1 MKVVAV
7 RFKSGGKSYFFDPGD
22 IELVKDDHCVVE
34 TVKGIEYAQ
43 VVSDIRDVDDAR
55 ITVPLRKV
63 LRKATE
69 ADTKQVSDNVEKEK
83 NAYRIAQEK
92 ILEHGLD
99 MKLTDVEYAFD
110 NSKIVFF
117 FVAEQRVDF
126 RDLVKDLAAV
136 FRTRIELR
144 QIGVRDEARSLGG
157 FGSCG
162 RPLCCSEF
170 LSDFVPVSIK
180 MAKEQNLSLNPTK
193 ISGVCGRLMC
203 CLKYEEEAYEEL
215 NSTMPALGDY
225 VATNDGMRGEVSG
238 INVLRQIAKVLV
250 EIGDDK
256 ELRDYPAG
264 DITVLRRKKGKRNS
278 SHIGIAAEDSPE
290 MLALLEDEAREKR
303 EESRNNGN
311 NKDRGNGNNGG
322 ERGGDGRNRNG
333 NGGNNGDRG
342 GGGNAGGKNDRSDR
356 NNDMGSDTN
365 VTNENRDKQNG
376 ENGQGG
382 NGQSGDRG
390 GNGQVGDRGGNNGG
404 GQNGGNR
411 KNHRNHRNRD
421 KHRNNNNGGGQ
432 NSGNAQGNGGQGGN
446 GAGSE
451 G

>member
-1 MKVVAV
+1 MKVIAV
-7 RFKSGGKSYFFDPGD
+7 RFKTGGKSYFFDPGD
-22 IELVKDDHCVVE
+22 IDIRKDDHCIVE

-43 VVSDIRDVDDAR
+43 AVSDIQDVDESR

-63 LRKATE
+63 MRKATD
-69 ADTKQVSDNVEKEK
+69 ADDRQVAENASREK

-92 ILEHGLD
+92 IAEHGLD

-126 RDLVKDLAAV
+126 RDLVKDLAGV

-193 ISGVCGRLMC
+193 ISGVCGRRMC

-225 VATNDGMRGEVSG
+225 VATSDGMRGEVSS

-250 EIGDDK
+250 ENGDDK
-256 ELRDYPAG
+256 ELRDYPAS
-264 DITVLRRKKGKRNS
+264 DITVLRRKKGKRGG
-278 SHIGIAAEDSPE
+278 SHASIAAEDSPE
-290 MLALLEDEAREKR
+290 MLALLEDEAREKKS
-303 EESRNNGN
+303 EN
-311 NKDRGNGNNGG
+311 NKKDNKPSNSEQGG
-322 ERGGDGRNRNG
+322 KKDHQEKNRGGNQ
-333 NGGNNGDRG
+333 GGNRDKKPHN
-342 GGGNAGGKNDRSDR
+342 NNGKNDNRNRGDR
-356 NNDMGSDTN
+356 RGKG
-365 VTNENRDKQNG
+365 ERDKQSGG
-376 ENGQGG
+376 ET
-382 NGQSGDRG
+382 
-390 GNGQVGDRGGNNGG
+390 
-404 GQNGGNR
+404 
-411 KNHRNHRNRD
+411 D
-421 KHRNNNNGGGQ
+421 K
-432 NSGNAQGNGGQGGN
+432 S
-446 GAGSE
+446 
-451 G
+451 

>member
-1 MKVVAV
+1 MKVIAV
-7 RFKSGGKSYFFDPGD
+7 RFKTGGKSYFFDPGE
-22 IELVKDDHCVVE
+22 IELVKDDYCIVE

-63 LRKATE
+63 LRKATD
-69 ADTKQVSDNVEKEK
+69 ADTKQVADNADKEK

-126 RDLVKDLAAV
+126 RDLVKDLAGI

-250 EIGDDK
+250 EVGDDK

-264 DITVLRRKKGKRNS
+264 DITVLRRKKGKRNG
-278 SHIGIAAEDSPE
+278 SHIGLAAEDSPE

-303 EESRNNGN
+303 EESRKPDNRGDKNDRGDRKGGGQSDGNVTKENRDNNRNGNNGN
-311 NKDRGNGNNGG
+311 NNGGNNGGKGGAGANNGGNGGNGGNAGGNNGNNGG
-322 ERGGDGRNRNG
+322 
-333 NGGNNGDRG
+333 
-342 GGGNAGGKNDRSDR
+342 
-356 NNDMGSDTN
+356 
-365 VTNENRDKQNG
+365 G
-376 ENGQGG
+376 E
-382 NGQSGDRG
+382 
-390 GNGQVGDRGGNNGG
+390 
-404 GQNGGNR
+404 NGGNR
-411 KNHRNHRNRD
+411 KNHRNHRNR
-421 KHRNNNNGGGQ
+421 HRNGSGGGNNAGGNNGNNGGAG
-432 NSGNAQGNGGQGGN
+432 NGVGSGNGGN
-446 GAGSE
+446 GAGQS
-451 G
+451 

>member
-1 MKVVAV
+1 MKVIAV
-7 RFKSGGKSYFFDPGD
+7 RFKTGGKSYFFDPAD
-22 IELVKDDHCVVE
+22 IDLKKDDHCIVE

-43 VVSDIRDVDDAR
+43 VVSDIQDVDESR

-63 LRKATE
+63 MRKATD
-69 ADTKQVSDNVEKEK
+69 ADDRQVEENASREK

-92 ILEHGLD
+92 IAEHGLD

-126 RDLVKDLAAV
+126 RDLVKDLAGI

-225 VATNDGMRGEVSG
+225 VATSDGMRGEVSS

-250 EIGDDK
+250 ENGDDK
-256 ELRDYPAG
+256 ELRDYPAS
-264 DITVLRRKKGKRNS
+264 DITVLRRKKGKRGG
-278 SHIGIAAEDSPE
+278 SHASIAAEDSPE
-290 MLALLEDEAREKR
+290 MLALLEDEAREKK
-303 EESRNNGN
+303 SD
-311 NKDRGNGNNGG
+311 NK
-322 ERGGDGRNRNG
+322 
-333 NGGNNGDRG
+333 
-342 GGGNAGGKNDRSDR
+342 
-356 NNDMGSDTN
+356 
-365 VTNENRDKQNG
+365 
-376 ENGQGG
+376 
-382 NGQSGDRG
+382 
-390 GNGQVGDRGGNNGG
+390 
-404 GQNGGNR
+404 
-411 KNHRNHRNRD
+411 
-421 KHRNNNNGGGQ
+421 
-432 NSGNAQGNGGQGGN
+432 
-446 GAGSE
+446 
-451 G
+451 

>member
-1 MKVVAV
+1 MKVIAV
-7 RFKSGGKSYFFDPGD
+7 RFKSGGKSYFFDPGE
-22 IELVKDDHCVVE
+22 IELVKDDYCIVE

-63 LRKATE
+63 LRKATD
-69 ADTKQVSDNVEKEK
+69 ADTKQVADNADKEK

-126 RDLVKDLAAV
+126 RDLVKDLAGI

-250 EIGDDK
+250 EVGDDK

-264 DITVLRRKKGKRNS
+264 DITVLRRKKGKRNG
-278 SHIGIAAEDSPE
+278 SHIGLAAEDSPE

-303 EESRNNGN
+303 EENRKADNRGDKNDRGDRKGGNQSDNGVTKENRDNNRNGNNGNNNGGNRNNGN
-311 NKDRGNGNNGG
+311 GAENGGGSRAGANNGG
-322 ERGGDGRNRNG
+322 N
-333 NGGNNGDRG
+333 
-342 GGGNAGGKNDRSDR
+342 GGNAGG
-356 NNDMGSDTN
+356 NNG
-365 VTNENRDKQNG
+365 
-376 ENGQGG
+376 
-382 NGQSGDRG
+382 
-390 GNGQVGDRGGNNGG
+390 NGG
-404 GQNGGNR
+404 GENGGNR
-411 KNHRNHRNRD
+411 KNHRNHRNR
-421 KHRNNNNGGGQ
+421 HRNGSGGGNNAGGNNGNNGG
-432 NSGNAQGNGGQGGN
+432 AGNGGGSGNGGN
-446 GAGSE
+446 GAGQS
-451 G
+451 

>member
-264 DITVLRRKKGKRNS
+264 DITVLRRKKGKRNG

-311 NKDRGNGNNGG
+311 NKDRGGNNGG
-322 ERGGDGRNRNG
+322 GNRNG

-342 GGGNAGGKNDRSDR
+342 NGNAGGKNDRSDR
-356 NNDMGSDTN
+356 NNDKSSDTN
-365 VTNENRDKQNG
+365 VINENRDKQNG

-382 NGQSGDRG
+382 NDRG
-390 GNGQVGDRGGNNGG
+390 GDRGGNNGG

-432 NSGNAQGNGGQGGN
+432 NGGNQGGN

>member
-1 MKVVAV
+1 MKVIAV
-7 RFKSGGKSYFFDPGD
+7 RFKSGGKSYFFDPGE
-22 IELVKDDHCVVE
+22 IELVKDDYCIVE

-63 LRKATE
+63 LRKATD
-69 ADTKQVSDNVEKEK
+69 ADTKQVADNADKEK

-126 RDLVKDLAAV
+126 RDLVKDLAGI

-264 DITVLRRKKGKRNS
+264 DITVLRRKKGKRNG
-278 SHIGIAAEDSPE
+278 SHIGLAAEDSPE

-303 EESRNNGN
+303 EESRKQEN
-311 NKDRGNGNNGG
+311 
-322 ERGGDGRNRNG
+322 RGGD
-333 NGGNNGDRG
+333 
-342 GGGNAGGKNDRSDR
+342 KNDRSDR
-356 NNDMGSDTN
+356 KVGSQSDNN
-365 VTNENRDKQNG
+365 VIKENRDNRNNNNHGGGNRNNG
-376 ENGQGG
+376 NGAENGSGNSAGG
-382 NGQSGDRG
+382 N
-390 GNGQVGDRGGNNGG
+390 VNNGG
-404 GQNGGNR
+404 ENGGNR
-411 KNHRNHRNRD
+411 KNHRNHRNR
-421 KHRNNNNGGGQ
+421 HRNGSGGGNSAGGNNGNNGGSGGG
-432 NSGNAQGNGGQGGN
+432 SGNGGN
-446 GAGSE
+446 GAGQS
-451 G
+451 

>member
-1 MKVVAV
+1 MKVIAV
-7 RFKSGGKSYFFDPGD
+7 RFKSGGKSYFFDPGE
-22 IELVKDDHCVVE
+22 IELVKDDYCIVE

-63 LRKATE
+63 LRKATD
-69 ADTKQVSDNVEKEK
+69 ADTKQVADNADKEK

-126 RDLVKDLAAV
+126 RDLVKDLAGI

-250 EIGDDK
+250 EVGDDK

-264 DITVLRRKKGKRNS
+264 DITVLRRKKGKRNG
-278 SHIGIAAEDSPE
+278 SHIGLAAEDSPE
-290 MLALLEDEAREKR
+290 MLALLEDEAREKS
-303 EESRNNGN
+303 EENRKPDNRGDKNDRGDRKGGSQSDNGVTKENRDNNRNGNNGNNNSGNNGGNRNNGN
-311 NKDRGNGNNGG
+311 GAENGGGSRAGANNGG
-322 ERGGDGRNRNG
+322 N
-333 NGGNNGDRG
+333 
-342 GGGNAGGKNDRSDR
+342 GGNAGG
-356 NNDMGSDTN
+356 NNG
-365 VTNENRDKQNG
+365 
-376 ENGQGG
+376 
-382 NGQSGDRG
+382 
-390 GNGQVGDRGGNNGG
+390 NGG
-404 GQNGGNR
+404 GENGGNR
-411 KNHRNHRNRD
+411 KNHRNHRNR
-421 KHRNNNNGGGQ
+421 HRNGSGGGNNAGGNNGNNGG
-432 NSGNAQGNGGQGGN
+432 AGNGGGSGNGGN
-446 GAGSE
+446 GAGQS
-451 G
+451 

>member
-1 MKVVAV
+1 MMKVIAV

-22 IELVKDDHCVVE
+22 IELVKDDYCIVE

-63 LRKATE
+63 LRKATD
-69 ADTKQVSDNVEKEK
+69 ADTKQVADNADKEK

-126 RDLVKDLAAV
+126 RDLVKDLAGI

-250 EIGDDK
+250 EVGDDK

-264 DITVLRRKKGKRNS
+264 DITVLRRKKGKRNG
-278 SHIGIAAEDSPE
+278 SHIGLAAEDSPE

-303 EESRNNGN
+303 EESRKPEN
-311 NKDRGNGNNGG
+311 
-322 ERGGDGRNRNG
+322 RGGD
-333 NGGNNGDRG
+333 
-342 GGGNAGGKNDRSDR
+342 KNDRSDR
-356 NNDMGSDTN
+356 KPDKQSDGN
-365 VTNENRDKQNG
+365 VTKENRDNR
-376 ENGQGG
+376 NNNHGG
-382 NGQSGDRG
+382 NRNN
-390 GNGQVGDRGGNNGG
+390 GNGSGNGAGDNNGNNGG
-404 GQNGGNR
+404 GNGAGGNNGNGGGENGGNR
-411 KNHRNHRNRD
+411 KNHRNHRNR
-421 KHRNNNNGGGQ
+421 HRNGSGGGNNAGGNNGG
-432 NSGNAQGNGGQGGN
+432 SGNGSGAGGNNGGSGNGGN
-446 GAGSE
+446 GAGQS
-451 G
+451 

>member
-1 MKVVAV
+1 MKVIAV
-7 RFKSGGKSYFFDPGD
+7 RFKTGGKSYFFDPGD
-22 IELVKDDHCVVE
+22 IDLKKDDHCIVE
-34 TVKGIEYAQ
+34 TVKGIEYAL
-43 VVSDIRDVDDAR
+43 VVSDIQDVDESR
-55 ITVPLRKV
+55 ITIPLRKV
-63 LRKATE
+63 MRKATD
-69 ADTKQVSDNVEKEK
+69 ADDRQVAENVSREK

-92 ILEHGLD
+92 IAEHGLD

-126 RDLVKDLAAV
+126 RDLVKDLAGI

-225 VATNDGMRGEVSG
+225 VATSDGMRGEVSS

-250 EIGDDK
+250 ENGDDK
-256 ELRDYPAG
+256 ELRDYPAS
-264 DITVLRRKKGKRNS
+264 DITVLRRKKGKRGG
-278 SHIGIAAEDSPE
+278 SHASIAAEDSPE
-290 MLALLEDEAREKR
+290 MLKLLEDEAREKKSENNHNNKPSGSEQGGKKDHQDKNR
-303 EESRNNGN
+303 GGNQGGNQGGNRDKKPHNNNGKN
-311 NKDRGNGNNGG
+311 
-322 ERGGDGRNRNG
+322 EGRNR
-333 NGGNNGDRG
+333 DRH
-342 GGGNAGGKNDRSDR
+342 GK
-356 NNDMGSDTN
+356 G
-365 VTNENRDKQNG
+365 ERDKQSGG
-376 ENGQGG
+376 EQ
-382 NGQSGDRG
+382 GQS
-390 GNGQVGDRGGNNGG
+390 
-404 GQNGGNR
+404 
-411 KNHRNHRNRD
+411 
-421 KHRNNNNGGGQ
+421 
-432 NSGNAQGNGGQGGN
+432 
-446 GAGSE
+446 
-451 G
+451 

>member
-1 MKVVAV
+1 MKVIAV
-7 RFKSGGKSYFFDPGD
+7 RFKAGGKSYFFDPGD
-22 IELVKDDHCVVE
+22 IDIAKDDHCIVE

-43 VVSDIRDVDDAR
+43 ACSDIQEVDDAR
-55 ITVPLRKV
+55 IPAPLRKIM
-63 LRKATE
+63 RKATE
-69 ADTKQVSDNVEKEK
+69 ADDRQVEENAAREK

-92 ILEHGLD
+92 IAEHGLD
-99 MKLTDVEYAFD
+99 MKLTEVEYAFD
-110 NSKIVFF
+110 NSKIIFF

-126 RDLVKDLAAV
+126 RDLVKDLAGI

-162 RPLCCSEF
+162 RPLCCAEF

-225 VATNDGMRGEVSG
+225 VVTSDGTRGEVSG

-250 EIGDDK
+250 EVGDDK

-264 DITVLRRKKGKRNS
+264 EITVLRRKKGKRGG

-290 MLALLEDEAREKR
+290 MLALLEDEAREMKAEADRNAR
-303 EESRNNGN
+303 ENGRQDKGKEGRTQSGQQQN
-311 NKDRGNGNNGG
+311 RGDRQDNDRGDRKNRQ
-322 ERGGDGRNRNG
+322 ERQNRNPQ
-333 NGGNNGDRG
+333 DQERREQ
-342 GGGNAGGKNDRSDR
+342 D
-356 NNDMGSDTN
+356 
-365 VTNENRDKQNG
+365 
-376 ENGQGG
+376 GQGQQG
-382 NGQSGDRG
+382 
-390 GNGQVGDRGGNNGG
+390 
-404 GQNGGNR
+404 
-411 KNHRNHRNRD
+411 KNHRNHHHRNRD
-421 KHRNNNNGGGQ
+421 NRPKNKESEG
-432 NSGNAQGNGGQGGN
+432 
-446 GAGSE
+446 GAGTPNGTGQS
-451 G
+451 

>member
-1 MKVVAV
+1 MKVIAV

-22 IELVKDDHCVVE
+22 IELVKDDYCIVE

-69 ADTKQVSDNVEKEK
+69 ADTKQVADNADKEK

-126 RDLVKDLAAV
+126 RDLVKDLAGI

-250 EIGDDK
+250 EVGDDK

-264 DITVLRRKKGKRNS
+264 DITVLRRKKGKRNG
-278 SHIGIAAEDSPE
+278 SHIGLAAEDSPE

-303 EESRNNGN
+303 EENRNNGN
-311 NKDRGNGNNGG
+311 RGGDRNDRGDRKPDRQSDSNATKENRDGGRNNNNGNNGG
-322 ERGGDGRNRNG
+322 NNNRGGAGGNGADGAGNG
-333 NGGNNGDRG
+333 NGG
-342 GGGNAGGKNDRSDR
+342 
-356 NNDMGSDTN
+356 
-365 VTNENRDKQNG
+365 G
-376 ENGQGG
+376 E
-382 NGQSGDRG
+382 
-390 GNGQVGDRGGNNGG
+390 
-404 GQNGGNR
+404 NGGNR
-411 KNHRNHRNRD
+411 KNHRHRNRH
-421 KHRNNNNGGGQ
+421 KNNNGG
-432 NSGNAQGNGGQGGN
+432 NNGNGGGSGNGGN
-446 GAGSE
+446 GAGQS
-451 G
+451 

>member
-1 MKVVAV
+1 MKVIAV
-7 RFKSGGKSYFFDPGD
+7 RFKTGGKSYFFDPGE
-22 IELVKDDHCVVE
+22 IELVKDDYCIVE

-63 LRKATE
+63 LRKATD
-69 ADTKQVSDNVEKEK
+69 ADTKQVADNADKEK

-126 RDLVKDLAAV
+126 RDLVKDLAGI

-250 EIGDDK
+250 EVGDDK

-264 DITVLRRKKGKRNS
+264 DITVLRRKKGKRNG
-278 SHIGIAAEDSPE
+278 SHIGLAAEDSPE

-303 EESRNNGN
+303 EENRKPDNRGDKNDRGDRKGGSQSDGNVTKENRDNNRNGNNGSNNGGNRNNGN
-311 NKDRGNGNNGG
+311 GAENGGGSRAGGNVNNGG
-322 ERGGDGRNRNG
+322 N
-333 NGGNNGDRG
+333 
-342 GGGNAGGKNDRSDR
+342 GGNAGG
-356 NNDMGSDTN
+356 NNG
-365 VTNENRDKQNG
+365 
-376 ENGQGG
+376 
-382 NGQSGDRG
+382 
-390 GNGQVGDRGGNNGG
+390 NGG
-404 GQNGGNR
+404 GENGGNR
-411 KNHRNHRNRD
+411 KNHRNHRNR
-421 KHRNNNNGGGQ
+421 HRNGSGGGNNAGGNNGNNGG
-432 NSGNAQGNGGQGGN
+432 AGNGGGSGNGGN
-446 GAGSE
+446 GAGQS
-451 G
+451 

>member
-1 MKVVAV
+1 MKVIAV

-22 IELVKDDHCVVE
+22 IELVKDDYCIVE

-63 LRKATE
+63 LRKATD
-69 ADTKQVSDNVEKEK
+69 ADTKQVADNADKEK

-126 RDLVKDLAAV
+126 RDLVKDLAGI

-250 EIGDDK
+250 EVGDDK

-264 DITVLRRKKGKRNS
+264 DITVLRRKKGKRNG
-278 SHIGIAAEDSPE
+278 SHIGLAAEDSPE

-303 EESRNNGN
+303 EESRKPEN
-311 NKDRGNGNNGG
+311 
-322 ERGGDGRNRNG
+322 RGGD
-333 NGGNNGDRG
+333 
-342 GGGNAGGKNDRSDR
+342 KNDRSDR
-356 NNDMGSDTN
+356 KPDKQSDGN
-365 VTNENRDKQNG
+365 VTKENRDNR
-376 ENGQGG
+376 NNNHGG
-382 NGQSGDRG
+382 NRNN
-390 GNGQVGDRGGNNGG
+390 GNGSGNGAGDNNGNNGG
-404 GQNGGNR
+404 GNGAGGNNGNGGGENGGNR
-411 KNHRNHRNRD
+411 KNHRNHRNR
-421 KHRNNNNGGGQ
+421 HRNGSGGGNNAGGNNGG
-432 NSGNAQGNGGQGGN
+432 SGNGSGAGGNNGGSGNGGN
-446 GAGSE
+446 GAGQS
-451 G
+451 

>member
-1 MKVVAV
+1 MKVIAV

-22 IELVKDDHCVVE
+22 IELVKDDFCIVE

-69 ADTKQVSDNVEKEK
+69 ADIKQVADNADKEK

-126 RDLVKDLAAV
+126 RDLVKDLAGI

-250 EIGDDK
+250 EVGDDK

-264 DITVLRRKKGKRNS
+264 DITVLRRKKGKRNG
-278 SHIGIAAEDSPE
+278 SHIGLAAEDSPE

-303 EESRNNGN
+303 EENRKPDNRGDKNDRGDRKGGSQSDNGVTKENRDNNKNGNNGN
-311 NKDRGNGNNGG
+311 NNSGNNGG
-322 ERGGDGRNRNG
+322 KGGAGANNGGNAGNAGGNNG
-333 NGGNNGDRG
+333 NGG
-342 GGGNAGGKNDRSDR
+342 
-356 NNDMGSDTN
+356 
-365 VTNENRDKQNG
+365 E
-376 ENGQGG
+376 
-382 NGQSGDRG
+382 
-390 GNGQVGDRGGNNGG
+390 
-404 GQNGGNR
+404 NGGNR
-411 KNHRNHRNRD
+411 KNHRNHRNR
-421 KHRNNNNGGGQ
+421 HRNGSGGGNNAGGNNGNNGG
-432 NSGNAQGNGGQGGN
+432 AGNGGGSGNGGN
-446 GAGSE
+446 GAGQS
-451 G
+451 

>member
-1 MKVVAV
+1 MKVIAV
-7 RFKSGGKSYFFDPGD
+7 RFKSGGKSYFFDPGE
-22 IELVKDDHCVVE
+22 IELVKDDYCIVE

-63 LRKATE
+63 LRKATD
-69 ADTKQVSDNVEKEK
+69 ADTKQVADNADKEK

-126 RDLVKDLAAV
+126 RDLVKDLAGI

-250 EIGDDK
+250 EVGDDK

-264 DITVLRRKKGKRNS
+264 DITVLRRKKGKRNG
-278 SHIGIAAEDSPE
+278 SHIGLAAEDSPE

-303 EESRNNGN
+303 EESRKQDNRGDKN
-311 NKDRGNGNNGG
+311 DRGDRNPDKQTDGSVTKENRDNRNNNHGGNRNNVNGAENGG
-322 ERGGDGRNRNG
+322 GNG
-333 NGGNNGDRG
+333 AGGNNGNTG
-342 GGGNAGGKNDRSDR
+342 A
-356 NNDMGSDTN
+356 
-365 VTNENRDKQNG
+365 
-376 ENGQGG
+376 G
-382 NGQSGDRG
+382 NGS
-390 GNGQVGDRGGNNGG
+390 GNGGE
-404 GQNGGNR
+404 NGGNR
-411 KNHRNHRNRD
+411 KNHRNHRGR
-421 KHRNNNNGGGQ
+421 HRNHNG
-432 NSGNAQGNGGQGGN
+432 GGN
-446 GAGSE
+446 GAGGNNGNGGGS
-451 G
+451 GNSGNGAGQS

>member
-55 ITVPLRKV
+55 IMAPLRKV

-264 DITVLRRKKGKRNS
+264 DITVLRRKKGKRNG

-311 NKDRGNGNNGG
+311 NKDRGGNNGG
-322 ERGGDGRNRNG
+322 GNRNG

-342 GGGNAGGKNDRSDR
+342 NGNAGGKNDRSDR
-356 NNDMGSDTN
+356 NNDKGSDTN
-365 VTNENRDKQNG
+365 VINENRDKQNG

-382 NGQSGDRG
+382 NDRG
-390 GNGQVGDRGGNNGG
+390 GDRGGNNGG

-432 NSGNAQGNGGQGGN
+432 NGGNQGGN

>member
-1 MKVVAV
+1 MKVIAV
-7 RFKSGGKSYFFDPGD
+7 RFKSGGKSYFFDPGE
-22 IELVKDDHCVVE
+22 IELVKDDYCIVE

-63 LRKATE
+63 LRKATD
-69 ADTKQVSDNVEKEK
+69 ADTKQVADNADKEK

-126 RDLVKDLAAV
+126 RDLVKDLAGI

-250 EIGDDK
+250 EVGDDK

-264 DITVLRRKKGKRNS
+264 DITVLRRKKGKRNG
-278 SHIGIAAEDSPE
+278 SHIGLAAEDSPE

-303 EESRNNGN
+303 EENRKPDNRGDKNDRGDRKGGSQSDNGVTKENRDNNKNGNNGN
-311 NKDRGNGNNGG
+311 NNSGNNGG
-322 ERGGDGRNRNG
+322 KGGAGANNGGNAGNAGGNNG
-333 NGGNNGDRG
+333 NGG
-342 GGGNAGGKNDRSDR
+342 
-356 NNDMGSDTN
+356 
-365 VTNENRDKQNG
+365 E
-376 ENGQGG
+376 
-382 NGQSGDRG
+382 
-390 GNGQVGDRGGNNGG
+390 
-404 GQNGGNR
+404 NGGNR
-411 KNHRNHRNRD
+411 KNHRNHRNR
-421 KHRNNNNGGGQ
+421 HRNGSGGGNNAGGNNGNNGG
-432 NSGNAQGNGGQGGN
+432 AGNGGGSGNGGN
-446 GAGSE
+446 GAGQS
-451 G
+451 

>member
-1 MKVVAV
+1 MKVIAV
-7 RFKSGGKSYFFDPGD
+7 RFKSGGKSYFFDPGE
-22 IELVKDDHCVVE
+22 IELVKDDYCIVE

-69 ADTKQVSDNVEKEK
+69 ADTKQVADNADKEK

-126 RDLVKDLAAV
+126 RDLVKDLAGI

-250 EIGDDK
+250 EVGDDK

-264 DITVLRRKKGKRNS
+264 DITVLRRKKGKRNG
-278 SHIGIAAEDSPE
+278 SHIGLAAEDSPE

-303 EESRNNGN
+303 EENRNNGN
-311 NKDRGNGNNGG
+311 RGGDRNDRGDRKPDRQSDNNVTKENRDGGRNNNNGNNGG
-322 ERGGDGRNRNG
+322 NNNRGGAGGNGADGAGNG
-333 NGGNNGDRG
+333 NGG
-342 GGGNAGGKNDRSDR
+342 
-356 NNDMGSDTN
+356 
-365 VTNENRDKQNG
+365 G
-376 ENGQGG
+376 E
-382 NGQSGDRG
+382 
-390 GNGQVGDRGGNNGG
+390 
-404 GQNGGNR
+404 NGGNR
-411 KNHRNHRNRD
+411 KNHRHRNRH
-421 KHRNNNNGGGQ
+421 KNNNGGNNDNDQ
-432 NSGNAQGNGGQGGN
+432 NINNDIP
-446 GAGSE
+446 E
-451 G
+451 VFYE

>member
-1 MKVVAV
+1 MKVIAV

-22 IELVKDDHCVVE
+22 IELVKDDYCIVE

-63 LRKATE
+63 LRKATD
-69 ADTKQVSDNVEKEK
+69 ADTKQVADNADKEK

-126 RDLVKDLAAV
+126 RDLVKDLAGI

-250 EIGDDK
+250 EVGDDK

-264 DITVLRRKKGKRNS
+264 DITVLRRKKGKRNG
-278 SHIGIAAEDSPE
+278 SHIGLAAEDSPE

-303 EESRNNGN
+303 EESRKPDNRGGDKNDRGDRKPDKQSDGNVKKENRDNRNNNHSGNRNNGN
-311 NKDRGNGNNGG
+311 GSGNGAGDNNGNNGG
-322 ERGGDGRNRNG
+322 GNGAGGNNG
-333 NGGNNGDRG
+333 NGG
-342 GGGNAGGKNDRSDR
+342 
-356 NNDMGSDTN
+356 
-365 VTNENRDKQNG
+365 G
-376 ENGQGG
+376 E
-382 NGQSGDRG
+382 
-390 GNGQVGDRGGNNGG
+390 
-404 GQNGGNR
+404 NGGNR
-411 KNHRNHRNRD
+411 KNHRNHRNR
-421 KHRNNNNGGGQ
+421 HRNGSGGGNNAGGNNGG
-432 NSGNAQGNGGQGGN
+432 SGNGSGAGGNNGGSGNGGN
-446 GAGSE
+446 GAGQS
-451 G
+451 

>member
-264 DITVLRRKKGKRNS
+264 DITVLRRKKGKRNG

-311 NKDRGNGNNGG
+311 NKDRGGNNGG
-322 ERGGDGRNRNG
+322 GNRNG

-342 GGGNAGGKNDRSDR
+342 NGNAGGKNDRSDR
-356 NNDMGSDTN
+356 NNDKGSDTN

-382 NGQSGDRG
+382 NGQG
-390 GNGQVGDRGGNNGG
+390 GDRGGNNGG

-432 NSGNAQGNGGQGGN
+432 NGGNQGGN

>member
-1 MKVVAV
+1 MMKVIAV

-22 IELVKDDHCVVE
+22 IELVKDDYCIVE

-63 LRKATE
+63 LRKATD
-69 ADTKQVSDNVEKEK
+69 ADTKQVADNADKEK

-126 RDLVKDLAAV
+126 RDLVKDLAGI

-250 EIGDDK
+250 EVGDDK

-264 DITVLRRKKGKRNS
+264 DITVLRRKKGKRNG
-278 SHIGIAAEDSPE
+278 SHIGLAAEDSPE

-303 EESRNNGN
+303 EESRKPEN
-311 NKDRGNGNNGG
+311 
-322 ERGGDGRNRNG
+322 RGGD
-333 NGGNNGDRG
+333 
-342 GGGNAGGKNDRSDR
+342 KNDRSDR
-356 NNDMGSDTN
+356 KPDKQSDGN
-365 VTNENRDKQNG
+365 VTKENRDNR
-376 ENGQGG
+376 NNNHGG
-382 NGQSGDRG
+382 NRNN
-390 GNGQVGDRGGNNGG
+390 GNGSGNSAGDNNGNNGG
-404 GQNGGNR
+404 GNGAGGNNGNGGGENGGNR
-411 KNHRNHRNRD
+411 KNHRNHRNR
-421 KHRNNNNGGGQ
+421 HRNGSGGGNNAGGNNGG
-432 NSGNAQGNGGQGGN
+432 SGNGSGAGGNNGGSGNGGN
-446 GAGSE
+446 GAGQS
-451 G
+451 

>member
-1 MKVVAV
+1 MKVIAV
-7 RFKSGGKSYFFDPGD
+7 RFKSGGKSYFFDPGE
-22 IELVKDDHCVVE
+22 IELVKDDYCIVE

-69 ADTKQVSDNVEKEK
+69 ADTKQVADNADKEK

-126 RDLVKDLAAV
+126 RDLVKDLAGI

-250 EIGDDK
+250 EVGDDK

-264 DITVLRRKKGKRNS
+264 DITVLRRKKGKRNG
-278 SHIGIAAEDSPE
+278 SHIGLAAEDSPE

-303 EESRNNGN
+303 EENRNNGN
-311 NKDRGNGNNGG
+311 RGGDRNDRGDRKPDRQSDSNVTKENRDGGRNNNNGNNGG
-322 ERGGDGRNRNG
+322 NNNRGGAGGNGADGAGNG
-333 NGGNNGDRG
+333 NGG
-342 GGGNAGGKNDRSDR
+342 
-356 NNDMGSDTN
+356 
-365 VTNENRDKQNG
+365 G
-376 ENGQGG
+376 E
-382 NGQSGDRG
+382 
-390 GNGQVGDRGGNNGG
+390 
-404 GQNGGNR
+404 NGGNR
-411 KNHRNHRNRD
+411 KNHRHRNRH
-421 KHRNNNNGGGQ
+421 KNNNGG
-432 NSGNAQGNGGQGGN
+432 NNGNGGGSGNGGN
-446 GAGSE
+446 GAGQS
-451 G
+451 

>member
-1 MKVVAV
+1 MKVIAV

-22 IELVKDDHCVVE
+22 IELVKDDYCIVE

-63 LRKATE
+63 LRKATD
-69 ADTKQVSDNVEKEK
+69 ADIKQVADNDDKEK

-126 RDLVKDLAAV
+126 RDLVKDLAGI

-250 EIGDDK
+250 EVGDDK

-264 DITVLRRKKGKRNS
+264 DITVLRRKKGKRNG
-278 SHIGIAAEDSPE
+278 SHIGLAAEDSPE

-303 EESRNNGN
+303 EESRKQDNHGDKNDRDDRKPDKQTDGSVTKENRDNRNNNHGGNRNNGN
-311 NKDRGNGNNGG
+311 GAENGGGNGA
-322 ERGGDGRNRNG
+322 
-333 NGGNNGDRG
+333 GGNNGNTG
-342 GGGNAGGKNDRSDR
+342 A
-356 NNDMGSDTN
+356 
-365 VTNENRDKQNG
+365 
-376 ENGQGG
+376 G
-382 NGQSGDRG
+382 NGS
-390 GNGQVGDRGGNNGG
+390 GNGGE
-404 GQNGGNR
+404 NGGNR
-411 KNHRNHRNRD
+411 KNHRNHRGR
-421 KHRNNNNGGGQ
+421 HRNHNG
-432 NSGNAQGNGGQGGN
+432 GGN
-446 GAGSE
+446 GAGQS
-451 G
+451 

>member
-1 MKVVAV
+1 MKVIAV
-7 RFKSGGKSYFFDPGD
+7 RFKTGGKSYFFDPGD
-22 IELVKDDHCVVE
+22 IELKKDDHCIVE
-34 TVKGIEYAQ
+34 TVKGIEYAL
-43 VVSDIRDVDDAR
+43 VVSDIQDLDESR

-63 LRKATE
+63 MRKATY
-69 ADTKQVSDNVEKEK
+69 ADDRQVAENVSREK

-92 ILEHGLD
+92 IAEHGLD

-126 RDLVKDLAAV
+126 RDLVKDLAGI

-225 VATNDGMRGEVSG
+225 VATSDGMRGEVSS

-250 EIGDDK
+250 ENGDDK
-256 ELRDYPAG
+256 ELRDYPASE
-264 DITVLRRKKGKRNS
+264 ITVLRRKKGKRGG
-278 SHIGIAAEDSPE
+278 SHASIAAEDSPE
-290 MLALLEDEAREKR
+290 MLKLLEDEAREKKAENNHNNKPANSEQGGKKDHQDKNR
-303 EESRNNGN
+303 GGNQGGNQGGNRDKKPHNNNGKN
-311 NKDRGNGNNGG
+311 
-322 ERGGDGRNRNG
+322 EGRNR
-333 NGGNNGDRG
+333 DRH
-342 GGGNAGGKNDRSDR
+342 GK
-356 NNDMGSDTN
+356 G
-365 VTNENRDKQNG
+365 ERDKQSGG
-376 ENGQGG
+376 ES
-382 NGQSGDRG
+382 GQS
-390 GNGQVGDRGGNNGG
+390 
-404 GQNGGNR
+404 
-411 KNHRNHRNRD
+411 
-421 KHRNNNNGGGQ
+421 
-432 NSGNAQGNGGQGGN
+432 
-446 GAGSE
+446 
-451 G
+451 

>member
-1 MKVVAV
+1 MKVIAV

-22 IELVKDDHCVVE
+22 IELVKDDYCIVE

-63 LRKATE
+63 LRKATD
-69 ADTKQVSDNVEKEK
+69 ADTKQVADNADKEK

-126 RDLVKDLAAV
+126 RDLVKDLAGI

-225 VATNDGMRGEVSG
+225 VATNDGMRG
-238 INVLRQIAKVLV
+238 
-250 EIGDDK
+250 
-256 ELRDYPAG
+256 
-264 DITVLRRKKGKRNS
+264 
-278 SHIGIAAEDSPE
+278 
-290 MLALLEDEAREKR
+290 
-303 EESRNNGN
+303 
-311 NKDRGNGNNGG
+311 
-322 ERGGDGRNRNG
+322 
-333 NGGNNGDRG
+333 
-342 GGGNAGGKNDRSDR
+342 
-356 NNDMGSDTN
+356 
-365 VTNENRDKQNG
+365 
-376 ENGQGG
+376 
-382 NGQSGDRG
+382 
-390 GNGQVGDRGGNNGG
+390 
-404 GQNGGNR
+404 
-411 KNHRNHRNRD
+411 
-421 KHRNNNNGGGQ
+421 
-432 NSGNAQGNGGQGGN
+432 
-446 GAGSE
+446 
-451 G
+451 

>member
-69 ADTKQVSDNVEKEK
+69 ADAKQVSDNAEKEK
-83 NAYRIAQEK
+83 NAYRIAQDK

-126 RDLVKDLAAV
+126 RDLVKDLAGI

-250 EIGDDK
+250 EVGDDK

-264 DITVLRRKKGKRNS
+264 DITVLRRKKGKRNG
-278 SHIGIAAEDSPE
+278 SHLELAAEDSPE
-290 MLALLEDEAREKR
+290 MLALLEDEARGKR
-303 EESRNNGN
+303 EENKNSGN
-311 NKDRGNGNNGG
+311 NKDRGGNGNNG
-322 ERGGDGRNRNG
+322 EGRNRGG
-333 NGGNNGDRG
+333 NNNGDRG
-342 GGGNAGGKNDRSDR
+342 NNGGKNDRSDR
-356 NNDMGSDTN
+356 KSDRDSDAD
-365 VTNENRDKQNG
+365 VVKENRDKN
-376 ENGQGG
+376 N
-382 NGQSGDRG
+382 NRG
-390 GNGQVGDRGGNNGG
+390 GNSNNGNGGNAGDDGQG
-404 GQNGGNR
+404 GQNGGGNR
-411 KNHRNHRNRD
+411 NRNHRNHRNRD
-421 KHRNNNNGGGQ
+421 KHRNNNGGGQ
-432 NSGNAQGNGGQGGN
+432 NGQGNNGNNGGRGSN
-446 GAGSE
+446 GSNGES
-451 G
+451 

>member
-1 MKVVAV
+1 MKVIAV
-7 RFKSGGKSYFFDPGD
+7 RFKSGGKSYFFDPGE
-22 IELVKDDHCVVE
+22 IELVKDDYCIVE

-63 LRKATE
+63 LRKATD
-69 ADTKQVSDNVEKEK
+69 ADIKQVADNDDKEK

-126 RDLVKDLAAV
+126 RDLVKDLAGI

-250 EIGDDK
+250 EVGDDK

-264 DITVLRRKKGKRNS
+264 DITVLRRKKGKRNG
-278 SHIGIAAEDSPE
+278 SHIGLAAEDSPE

-303 EESRNNGN
+303 EESRKQDNHGDKNDRDDRKPDKQTDGSVTKENRDNRNNNHGGNRNNGN
-311 NKDRGNGNNGG
+311 GAENGGGNGA
-322 ERGGDGRNRNG
+322 
-333 NGGNNGDRG
+333 GGNNGNTG
-342 GGGNAGGKNDRSDR
+342 A
-356 NNDMGSDTN
+356 
-365 VTNENRDKQNG
+365 
-376 ENGQGG
+376 G
-382 NGQSGDRG
+382 NGS
-390 GNGQVGDRGGNNGG
+390 GNGGE
-404 GQNGGNR
+404 NGGNR
-411 KNHRNHRNRD
+411 KNHRNHRGR
-421 KHRNNNNGGGQ
+421 HRNHNG
-432 NSGNAQGNGGQGGN
+432 GGN
-446 GAGSE
+446 GAGQS
-451 G
+451 

>member
-1 MKVVAV
+1 MMKVIAV

-22 IELVKDDHCVVE
+22 IELVKDDYCIVE

-63 LRKATE
+63 LRKATD
-69 ADTKQVSDNVEKEK
+69 ADIKQVADNDDKEK

-126 RDLVKDLAAV
+126 RDLVKDLAGI

-250 EIGDDK
+250 EVGDDK

-264 DITVLRRKKGKRNS
+264 DITVLRRKKGKRNG
-278 SHIGIAAEDSPE
+278 SHIGLAAEDSPE

-303 EESRNNGN
+303 EESRKQDNHGDKNDRDDRKPDKQTDGSVTKENRDNRNNNHGGNRNNGN
-311 NKDRGNGNNGG
+311 GAENGGGNGA
-322 ERGGDGRNRNG
+322 
-333 NGGNNGDRG
+333 GGNNGNTG
-342 GGGNAGGKNDRSDR
+342 A
-356 NNDMGSDTN
+356 
-365 VTNENRDKQNG
+365 
-376 ENGQGG
+376 G
-382 NGQSGDRG
+382 NGS
-390 GNGQVGDRGGNNGG
+390 GNGGE
-404 GQNGGNR
+404 NGGNR
-411 KNHRNHRNRD
+411 KNHRNHRGR
-421 KHRNNNNGGGQ
+421 HRNHNG
-432 NSGNAQGNGGQGGN
+432 GGN
-446 GAGSE
+446 GAGQS
-451 G
+451 

>member
-1 MKVVAV
+1 MKVIAV
-7 RFKSGGKSYFFDPGD
+7 RFKTGGKSYFFDPGD
-22 IELVKDDHCVVE
+22 IDLKKDDHCIVE
-34 TVKGIEYAQ
+34 TVKGIEYAL
-43 VVSDIRDVDDAR
+43 VVSDIQDVDESR
-55 ITVPLRKV
+55 ITIPLRKV
-63 LRKATE
+63 MRKATD
-69 ADTKQVSDNVEKEK
+69 ADDRQVAENVSREK

-92 ILEHGLD
+92 IAEHGLD

-126 RDLVKDLAAV
+126 RDLVKDLAGI

-225 VATNDGMRGEVSG
+225 VATSDGMRGEVSS

-250 EIGDDK
+250 ENGDDK
-256 ELRDYPAG
+256 ELRDYPAS
-264 DITVLRRKKGKRNS
+264 DITVLRRKKGKRGG
-278 SHIGIAAEDSPE
+278 SHASIAAEDSPE
-290 MLALLEDEAREKR
+290 MLKLLEDEAREKKSENNHNNKPSGSEQGGKKDHQDKNR
-303 EESRNNGN
+303 SGNQGGNQGGNRDKKPHNNNGKN
-311 NKDRGNGNNGG
+311 
-322 ERGGDGRNRNG
+322 EGRNR
-333 NGGNNGDRG
+333 DRH
-342 GGGNAGGKNDRSDR
+342 GK
-356 NNDMGSDTN
+356 G
-365 VTNENRDKQNG
+365 ERDKQSGG
-376 ENGQGG
+376 EQ
-382 NGQSGDRG
+382 GQS
-390 GNGQVGDRGGNNGG
+390 
-404 GQNGGNR
+404 
-411 KNHRNHRNRD
+411 
-421 KHRNNNNGGGQ
+421 
-432 NSGNAQGNGGQGGN
+432 
-446 GAGSE
+446 
-451 G
+451 